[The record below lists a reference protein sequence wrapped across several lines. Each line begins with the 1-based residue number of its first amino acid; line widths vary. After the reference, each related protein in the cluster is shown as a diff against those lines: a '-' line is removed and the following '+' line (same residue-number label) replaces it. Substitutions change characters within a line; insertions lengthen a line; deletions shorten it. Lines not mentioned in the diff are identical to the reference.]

1 MVTFSSFVQI
11 IEFCSCL
18 SSAFKA
24 KFSKQSLG
32 SALERLVC
40 GQLLKNSDCFGWMHP
55 SWLCIQ
61 HMSEK
66 DPGQSHANEFL
77 ANLKPMS
84 PLGKKKAYD
93 GSRGREV
100 FDKVL
105 FGDVTSRVLNSYSDT
120 TKSPPFIDT
129 VKTLLFYNWK
139 ELEKPLH

>member
-1 MVTFSSFVQI
+1 
-11 IEFCSCL
+11 
-18 SSAFKA
+18 
-24 KFSKQSLG
+24 
-32 SALERLVC
+32 
-40 GQLLKNSDCFGWMHP
+40 
-55 SWLCIQ
+55 
-61 HMSEK
+61 MSEK

-84 PLGKKKAYD
+84 PLGKKKKKAYD

-129 VKTLLFYNWK
+129 VKTLLLYN
-139 ELEKPLH
+139 